1 MPIVVFNPFSDQ
13 GSEDSENED
22 LSRSKPRKK
31 VHRDDQE
38 GYTFINPYYLECV
51 SQLRENG

>member
-22 LSRSKPRKK
+22 LSRSRPRKK